1 MTYDTG
7 DVAVQATETS
17 CVGEPEMGRSADA
30 EGDAS
35 PGKPMVWEVLS
46 QRIEAEALERATA
59 ISRLTSFIEDA
70 VASINQN
77 LMDAAAQAG
86 LNQGAQKSKEETL
99 PATWSGL
106 EDVRKTISKLSE
118 TQTQQEDRI
127 RGLAHKVDQ
136 VSGSHD
142 ILDRDQKA
150 TFREMSNSIS
160 DLNIKLGS
168 RTSRLEEDF
177 KALQEEV
184 TSLQIE
190 IRSTLNGA
198 LMTPSR
204 SLSGVVCEGT
214 LWLHRLQ
221 PRSFFMLTC
230 TWVWSIA
237 LIEQLVAENELEI
250 QRLKKTNEKLQHE
263 LLQKPE
269 VSGSFSSQEA
279 PAVATSAALTGFEHH
294 IPLREVARSDDL
306 DASILGPLDSTFGH
320 SSHFVP
326 VPVQK
331 HQVDLVIHGIQGVV
345 LDLVPSPPSPQSRG
359 SDGQKCRCKL
369 KIHLGS
375 EIHETEWAE
384 LRKDLPLP
392 GSPQETWGA
401 VWEQNAG
408 PLKLVSKT

>member
-1 MTYDTG
+1 MWPCRPQKRHAWANRRWAG
-7 DVAVQATETS
+7 APMRKVMPHQENRWS
-17 CVGEPEMGRSADA
+17 GKCCPSALRQ
-30 EGDAS
+30 
-35 PGKPMVWEVLS
+35 KPSSEL
-46 QRIEAEALERATA
+46 QPFPAEALERATA

-77 LMDAAAQAG
+77 LMDAAA
-86 LNQGAQKSKEETL
+86 QGAQKSKEETL

-204 SLSGVVCEGT
+204 SLSGVVCEAMG
-214 LWLHRLQ
+214 
-221 PRSFFMLTC
+221 SFAASARFKQ
-230 TWVWSIA
+230 

>member
-1 MTYDTG
+1 MHASSEDQGFFIQEVQVNPPCLAVKRMCDAWGLSCCGVSGVALQELRLSDYQMLQQSSKNATRENIGKKKQEKNTGKRAVWVKHVGAMTYDTG

-77 LMDAAAQAG
+77 LMDAAA
-86 LNQGAQKSKEETL
+86 QGAQKSKEETL

-204 SLSGVVCEGT
+204 SLSGVVCEG
-214 LWLHRLQ
+214 H
-221 PRSFFMLTC
+221 LTNYW
-230 TWVWSIA
+230 T
-237 LIEQLVAENELEI
+237 
-250 QRLKKTNEKLQHE
+250 
-263 LLQKPE
+263 
-269 VSGSFSSQEA
+269 
-279 PAVATSAALTGFEHH
+279 
-294 IPLREVARSDDL
+294 
-306 DASILGPLDSTFGH
+306 
-320 SSHFVP
+320 
-326 VPVQK
+326 
-331 HQVDLVIHGIQGVV
+331 
-345 LDLVPSPPSPQSRG
+345 
-359 SDGQKCRCKL
+359 
-369 KIHLGS
+369 
-375 EIHETEWAE
+375 
-384 LRKDLPLP
+384 
-392 GSPQETWGA
+392 
-401 VWEQNAG
+401 
-408 PLKLVSKT
+408 